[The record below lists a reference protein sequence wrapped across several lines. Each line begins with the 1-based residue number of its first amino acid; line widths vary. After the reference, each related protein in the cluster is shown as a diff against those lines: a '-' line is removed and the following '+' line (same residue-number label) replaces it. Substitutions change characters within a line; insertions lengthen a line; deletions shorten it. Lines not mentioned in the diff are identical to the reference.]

1 MATPNSSQ
9 GESSTGFTWKSKFS
23 IVYSHPYCYSI
34 IAIVHTEI
42 TQRYLERKVLHAKH
56 AHLSRTLR
64 ASEIMA
70 DLYSA
75 GAITSNELEKVDAAT
90 TSQEKNEIILRG
102 LKRCEYSITPLCEAL
117 DRCAS
122 LRYVAADLRK
132 GQLCVTL

>member
-1 MATPNSSQ
+1 MV
-9 GESSTGFTWKSKFS
+9 
-23 IVYSHPYCYSI
+23 II
-34 IAIVHTEI
+34 IAVVHTEI

-56 AHLSRTLR
+56 AYLSRTLR

-75 GAITSNELEKVDAAT
+75 DVIDSSDMERVDAAT
-90 TSQEKNEIILRG
+90 TSQDKNEIILRE
-102 LKRCEYSITPLCEAL
+102 LKRCEYSITPLCKAL
-117 DRCAS
+117 DKRAS